1 MLTNMSDYFNGIN
14 SEESFRLVSMDSCA
28 QSASSHLSTNEMF
41 IPAMETASMETRF
54 PSMDFSFGSPRS
66 SFCFDSFLDNNMES
80 RNPVEHVHS
89 LTRNQSII
97 LPSFSFG
104 NPMEGSVGDY
114 SYIPASAQLSFVPFD
129 SFSKMDNTIPSSSQ
143 DFLKSEVV
151 YTDCN
156 NDIQLPTISTTD
168 SLNDLA
174 STDSSSDS
182 FTPDSTM
189 DSTVSSIST
198 STNVNQNQIKS
209 NSIHPVESSI
219 HIPTMDSEV
228 SDTEWTDMNSSEST
242 RKHVAWTEEEC
253 QLLREGVARFGSSGS
268 WKEISKYV
276 GTRGPSQC
284 INKWKNDLCKNKRRW
299 NKEATQKLIS
309 FFKKGYSEKEIFAL
323 MPEYTYIQLYQQI
336 QKYKTN
342 HQPWEDWEIQK
353 LIALK
358 KEGTLRDTEIGR
370 KLNNRHKDDVKNMWN
385 RLSKQH

>member
-1 MLTNMSDYFNGIN
+1 MLTNMSDYVNGIN
-14 SEESFRLVSMDSCA
+14 SEEQFRLISMDSCA
-28 QSASSHLSTNEMF
+28 QNLSSCLSTNEMF
-41 IPAMETASMETRF
+41 MPAMETTSRETRF
-54 PSMDFSFGSPRS
+54 PSIDFSFGSPRS
-66 SFCFDSFLDNNMES
+66 SFCFDSFLDNTMES
-80 RNPVEHVHS
+80 RGPVEHAHS
-89 LTRNQSII
+89 LTSNQSII
-97 LPSFSFG
+97 LPSFSYG
-104 NPMEGSVGDY
+104 NSMEGPVGDY
-114 SYIPASAQLSFVPFD
+114 SYTSAPIQLSFVPFD
-129 SFSKMDNTIPSSSQ
+129 NYSEMDNTVPSSSQ
-143 DFLKSEVV
+143 DSLQSEVV
-151 YTDCN
+151 YTNCN
-156 NDIQLPTISTTD
+156 NNIQLPVISTTD
-168 SLNDLA
+168 SLNDSE

-189 DSTVSSIST
+189 DSTVSSSST
-198 STNVNQNQIKS
+198 PVNVNKNIALS
-209 NSIHPVESSI
+209 NPIYPIESSI
-219 HIPTMDSEV
+219 HLPTMDSEV
-228 SDTEWTDMNSSEST
+228 SDTEWTDVDSSEST

-309 FFKKGYSEKEIFAL
+309 FFKKGYHEKEIFTL
-323 MPEYTYIQLYQQI
+323 MPEYTYIQVYQQI